1 MKTLIKTHAKQNIQ
15 SIESFTDLVE
25 VKSINVKTRSGFK
38 FYQTLFI
45 TLLTFS
51 TFLIFP
57 ESPQDS
63 ENLCKKYNS
72 NQACIV
78 W

>member
-1 MKTLIKTHAKQNIQ
+1 MSKPPSYWNKARRYLSSKDRVMKTLIKTHAKQNIQ

-25 VKSINVKTRSGFK
+25 VKSINAKTRSGFK

-45 TLLTFS
+45 MVFTLC

-57 ESPQDS
+57 
-63 ENLCKKYNS
+63 
-72 NQACIV
+72 
-78 W
+78 

>member
-63 ENLCKKYNS
+63 DILCKKYNS